1 MNALKITNHK
11 ELKKLTMLFMFTY
24 MVSYITRINFGVVI
38 SEIERDT
45 QWSRTVLSAVVT
57 GSFITYGAGQ
67 IISGIIADRFSP
79 KKLVLLGLMVT
90 VTMNL
95 LMPLC
100 STPYG
105 MMAVWCINGIAQ
117 AFMWPPMVRLM
128 VAAFSAIATLPSSSM
143 AASAS
148 ASRRFVSK

>member
-1 MNALKITNHK
+1 MSNHRK
-11 ELKKLTMLFMFTY
+11 NRVLHFLFVAVY
-24 MVSYITRINFGVVI
+24 MVSYITRINFGAVI

-57 GSFITYGAGQ
+57 GSFIAYGAGQ
-67 IISGIIADRFSP
+67 IISGIIGDRFSP

-105 MMAVWCINGIAQ
+105 MMAVWCINGIAALGAVVCLLVVKPWQ
-117 AFMWPPMVRLM
+117 
-128 VAAFSAIATLPSSSM
+128 
-143 AASAS
+143 
-148 ASRRFVSK
+148 RRFMEKDRHVSNFG